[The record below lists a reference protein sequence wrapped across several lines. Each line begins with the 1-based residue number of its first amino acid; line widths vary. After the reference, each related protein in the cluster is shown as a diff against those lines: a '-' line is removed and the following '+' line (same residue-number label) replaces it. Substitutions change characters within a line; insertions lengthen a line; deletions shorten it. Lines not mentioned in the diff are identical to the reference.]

1 MGTWLEKTALKQC
14 HVISLLNIKVEPAMY
29 TSGGKNTPGRGTRNC
44 ETLGVGTDL
53 VIFQK
58 QKASVAAVQK
68 WSQCVEW
75 DEVRDGQGLIMC
87 TFGLW

>member
-14 HVISLLNIKVEPAMY
+14 HVISLLKVEPAMY

-53 VIFQK
+53 VIF
-58 QKASVAAVQK
+58 
-68 WSQCVEW
+68 
-75 DEVRDGQGLIMC
+75 
-87 TFGLW
+87 